1 MNFLLDMGLAQ
12 RTALFLRAQGYD
24 AIHLREQGL
33 RRLTDEQIIQKALA
47 EDRIILTHDLDFSR
61 IVALSRGHYPSV
73 ITFRLA
79 DMRALT
85 VNQYL
90 QEVLARFTVDL
101 KAGALISV
109 TEQAIRLRRLPV
121 NS

>member
-24 AIHLREQGL
+24 AVHLREQGL
-33 RRLTDEQIIQKALA
+33 QRLPDEQIVQKALA
-47 EDRIILTHDLDFSR
+47 ENRIILTHDLDFGQ
-61 IVALSRGHYPSV
+61 IVALSRGQYPSV

-79 DMRALT
+79 DMRAPT

-90 QEVLARFTVDL
+90 QEVLARFAAELMT
-101 KAGALISV
+101 GALISV

-121 NS
+121 K

>member
-33 RRLTDEQIIQKALA
+33 RRLPDEQIIQKALA

-61 IVALSRGHYPSV
+61 IVALSRGQYPSV

-79 DMRALT
+79 DMRAPT

-90 QEVLARFTVDL
+90 QEVLARFTVEL
-101 KAGALISV
+101 RAGPLISV
-109 TEQAIRLRRLPV
+109 TEQAIRLRRLPIP
-121 NS
+121 S

>member
-12 RTALFLRAQGYD
+12 RTALFLRTQGYD

-33 RRLTDEQIIQKALA
+33 QRLADEQIIQKALA

-61 IVALSRGHYPSV
+61 IVALSRGQYPSV

-79 DMRALT
+79 DMRAPA

-90 QEVLARFTVDL
+90 QEVLARFAAELT
-101 KAGALISV
+101 AGALISI
-109 TEQAIRLRRLPV
+109 TEQTIRVRKLPIK
-121 NS
+121 